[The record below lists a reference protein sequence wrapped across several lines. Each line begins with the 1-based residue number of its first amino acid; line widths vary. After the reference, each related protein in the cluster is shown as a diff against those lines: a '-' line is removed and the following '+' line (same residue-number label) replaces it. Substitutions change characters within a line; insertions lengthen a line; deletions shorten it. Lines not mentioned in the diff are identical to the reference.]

1 MSKEEKKED
10 ILKGREIELSYIRKV
25 GNYENNEVENELVFF
40 LPVGCFW
47 ARTLGGCYHCGFQDI
62 INEITRK
69 YYCDL
74 VEIVKVEYKK
84 YLDINIKRVFF
95 YVGGSFFE
103 IKDEVQNEILSFI
116 SAQSMIKDIYIESR
130 PEFITKENIQRL
142 KFLLQA
148 KNLVVAI
155 GLETYSEK
163 IRNEVLT
170 KGISNNN
177 FELAMYILK
186 SENVKALVYIF
197 IKPPI
202 KNISDKKAY
211 EDVLKS
217 LEFVVERGVSCVELK
232 SGCITY
238 NTKAY
243 ELYKAGQYT
252 PLNIWTVNKL
262 LIEANERYKNI
273 PIRLGIFNEI
283 FSSIDVP
290 KGCILCDEFLKEK
303 LQLYRET
310 MDYKVLTKYT
320 TCYCSII

>member
-84 YLDINIKRVFF
+84 YLDVNIKRVFF

-116 SAQSMIKDIYIESR
+116 GTQGTVRDVYIESR
-130 PEFITKENIQRL
+130 PEFITRENIQRL

-148 KNLVVAI
+148 KKLVVAI

-163 IRNEVLT
+163 IRNEVLS
-170 KGISNNN
+170 KGISDNN
-177 FELAMYILK
+177 FELAMHILK
-186 SENVKALVYIF
+186 VENVKALVYIF

-211 EDVLKS
+211 EEVLKS
-217 LEFVVERGVSCVELK
+217 LEFVVERGVSFVELK
-232 SGCITY
+232 SGCIMY

-243 ELYKAGQYT
+243 ELYKVGKYT
-252 PLNIWTVNKL
+252 SLNIWTVNKL

-273 PIRLGIFNEI
+273 PIRLGVFNEI